1 MSLATQ
7 TFSFLFSVVVVL
19 FFSKKPGGISLSR
32 AISDCGEWR
41 GRKRERERSKFLV
54 TTPLAAKHL
63 SYYND
68 CSQVSSL
75 FIFIPCRRQQSRS
88 TIQQWDKFKPLS
100 QLFCRWP
107 QDPHLVLHAQSEL
120 NKKKKFPSENI
131 QRLPWN
137 LADTPQGCAWIY
149 TPHLDL
155 RFLPGVAYN

>member
-7 TFSFLFSVVVVL
+7 TFSFLFSVVVVVL

-120 NKKKKFPSENI
+120 NKKKIPQRKHSTFALKPRRHATRVRMNLHPS
-131 QRLPWN
+131 
-137 LADTPQGCAWIY
+137 
-149 TPHLDL
+149 L
-155 RFLPGVAYN
+155 RFKILARCSL